1 LLKDHLL
8 ILAQINWQTVSDEL
22 NLPSKGAA
30 AKRYSRLPGKYDI
43 ASPAK
48 KVAKVSSI
56 SPDAEDNEETP
67 EKTKGKPKAK
77 KAATP
82 AKKRKVAE
90 VEEDDD
96 DDEAVK
102 SEVEDDD

>member
-8 ILAQINWQTVSDEL
+8 TLAQINWQTVSDEL

-48 KVAKVSSI
+48 KVVKVSSI

-67 EKTKGKPKAK
+67 KKTKGKPKAK

-96 DDEAVK
+96 DEAVK